1 MDAIKYVTERT
12 RMCRSMGCC
21 DECPAYIDG
30 DCYVGGVAELK
41 NPKEQVRVV
50 EEWSVA
56 HPIKT
61 RQTEFL
67 KQWPETCLDR
77 NGAIAIEPCTLSK
90 AYQDANCDQ
99 NDCAECRKDFWLQ
112 GVK

>member
-1 MDAIKYVTERT
+1 MDAVKFIEEARRRYKVTGKAPSVLLNWLDPE
-12 RMCRSMGCC
+12 SIVK
-21 DECPAYIDG
+21 D
-30 DCYVGGVAELK
+30 
-41 NPKEQVRVV
+41 V

-67 KQWPETCLDR
+67 KQWPETCLDG

-112 GVK
+112 EVK